1 MVQKLY
7 DGRGASI
14 LVEGVSQASLVVKV
28 GQVEEVSVIPALQN
42 QFDLLGKDLAAPVP
56 YLGGYFL

>member
-1 MVQKLY
+1 LVQKLY

-42 QFDLLGKDLAAPVP
+42 QFDLLGKYLTAPIP